1 MIAAMRC
8 RATALP
14 RAALGIAALL
24 LLCATARAA
33 EGTVSHGL
41 SAFGELKYAAD
52 FRHFDYVD
60 PRAPKGGEIKLWAL
74 ESYDNLNPFIL
85 KGVEA
90 TGLGLIFESLMVRA
104 DDEPDAMYGLIAES
118 VELPADRA
126 WVQFTLRP
134 KARWWDGAP
143 ITAEDVVYSF
153 ETLLAKGHP
162 SYRVLYRDVA
172 GVEALG
178 PRLVRF
184 EFKPGEHRDLPR
196 IVAAMPVL
204 SKAYWSGREFAKTTL
219 EPPQSS
225 GPYRLDK
232 VDPGRSIS
240 YRRDPDYWGRELPVN
255 RGRNNFDAI
264 RFDYYRDRG
273 IALEAFFAGEY
284 DFREEFT
291 SKSWA
296 TEYDKPPVR
305 EGRIVREV
313 LPDETP
319 SGVQAFFLNTRRA
332 KLGDRR
338 VRAALGLA
346 FDFGWTNKNIFH
358 GLYKRTT
365 SMFEN
370 SDLAAKAPP
379 SPEELALLEPFR
391 DRLPDEVFER
401 PFAPPETDG
410 SGNIRR
416 HLRTALKLLAAAGW
430 TVQDGELRDAAGA
443 PMTVEFL
450 MFEPTFQRVIAPYI
464 RNLERLGIAAK
475 MRIVDLANFEYRME
489 HFDYDVIVRRY
500 VQPLTPGVEQRGL
513 WSSAYADVVGSLN
526 ISGIKNPVID
536 ALVETVIAAKSR
548 PELTTAARALD
559 RVLMWNQYVVPHWYK
574 GSHTIAY
581 WHKFSRP
588 AIKPRYAL
596 GVIDT
601 WWVDPDKERLLAAG
615 RPPPKG

>member
-1 MIAAMRC
+1 
-8 RATALP
+8 
-14 RAALGIAALL
+14 
-24 LLCATARAA
+24 
-33 EGTVSHGL
+33 
-41 SAFGELKYAAD
+41 
-52 FRHFDYVD
+52 
-60 PRAPKGGEIKLWAL
+60 
-74 ESYDNLNPFIL
+74 
-85 KGVEA
+85 
-90 TGLGLIFESLMVRA
+90 
-104 DDEPDAMYGLIAES
+104 
-118 VELPADRA
+118 
-126 WVQFTLRP
+126 
-134 KARWWDGAP
+134 
-143 ITAEDVVYSF
+143 
-153 ETLLAKGHP
+153 
-162 SYRVLYRDVA
+162 
-172 GVEALG
+172 
-178 PRLVRF
+178 
-184 EFKPGEHRDLPR
+184 
-196 IVAAMPVL
+196 
-204 SKAYWSGREFAKTTL
+204 
-219 EPPQSS
+219 
-225 GPYRLDK
+225 
-232 VDPGRSIS
+232 
-240 YRRDPDYWGRELPVN
+240 
-255 RGRNNFDAI
+255 
-264 RFDYYRDRG
+264 
-273 IALEAFFAGEY
+273 
-284 DFREEFT
+284 
-291 SKSWA
+291 
-296 TEYDKPPVR
+296 
-305 EGRIVREV
+305 VREV

-332 KLGDRR
+332 KFGDRR

-370 SDLAAKAPP
+370 SELAAKAPP
-379 SPEELALLEPFR
+379 SPAERALLEPFR
-391 DRLPDEVFER
+391 GQVPDQVFER

-430 TVQDGELRDAAGA
+430 TVQDGELRDDAGA

-464 RNLERLGIAAK
+464 RNLERLGIEAR

-500 VQPLTPGVEQRGL
+500 VQPLTPGIEQRGL
-513 WSSAYADVVGSLN
+513 WTSAYADVVGSRN

-548 PELTTAARALD
+548 TELTTAARALD

-588 AIKPRYAL
+588 AIKPRYAR